1 MIKVSVSGITFMIK
15 VSVSGITFMIKV
27 SVSPQN
33 TNDHHDIT
41 EIYIKV
47 YIKHPLF

>member
-1 MIKVSVSGITFMIK
+1 MGTKLDICLCFIVSDLRQFGGLLRLLQF
-15 VSVSGITFMIKV
+15 
-27 SVSPQN
+27 SPQN

-47 YIKHPLF
+47 DIKHPLS